1 MDLLSISI
9 GIGLGVSLLLGELF
23 GLAGGGL
30 VVPGYLALHLTQPLT
45 VALTL
50 AAGFAAYAIVRAFGS
65 VMIVFGR
72 RRTVLMILVGYLMG
86 MLARYFIPDQGPTS
100 GAEFRVVGYIIPG
113 LIAVWLDRR
122 GIVESFCSLLTAS
135 IVVRLILIIIFGT
148 GLPA

>member
-45 VALTL
+45 VVLTL
-50 AAGFAAYAIVRAFGS
+50 AAGFAAFAIVRAFGS
-65 VMIVFGR
+65 IMIIFGR

-86 MLARYFIPDQGPTS
+86 MLARYFIPDHGPTS
-100 GAEFRVVGYIIPG
+100 GTEFRVVGYIIPG

-122 GIVESFCSLLTAS
+122 GIVESFCSLVTAS